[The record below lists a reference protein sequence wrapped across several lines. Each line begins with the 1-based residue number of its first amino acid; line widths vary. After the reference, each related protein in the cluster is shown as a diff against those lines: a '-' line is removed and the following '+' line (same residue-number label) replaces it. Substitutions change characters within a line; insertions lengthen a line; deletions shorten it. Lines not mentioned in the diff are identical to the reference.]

1 MQILAE
7 PYLDIRSQV
16 SDRMSRLTAIEPET
30 IKTHMEKTAKTQYAY
45 AMATKMIGNKPTFL
59 IKKWIAD
66 VEAG

>member
-1 MQILAE
+1 MA
-7 PYLDIRSQV
+7 
-16 SDRMSRLTAIEPET
+16 RLTQIDAEV
-30 IKTHMEKTAKTQYAY
+30 IKKHMEKTAKTQYAY